1 MNTSKQ
7 LWDDTFT
14 AISNGEGSA
23 SFGNDFGSGFGLG
36 VIDLIPPPSPPHD
49 VPPPIRDGSTS
60 ISGFGAF
67 TNPFAA
73 TPGATPEEQKTK
85 DKALL
90 VKVALGGAGVL
101 ALLALLGGN
110 RSAPVSVPTATAP
123 APRPGNINIRL
134 DRSTFFG
141 KRKKK

>member
-23 SFGNDFGSGFGLG
+23 SFGNDFGSGFGMG
-36 VIDLIPPPSPPHD
+36 VIDLMPPPPPLPRD
-49 VPPPIRDGSTS
+49 VPPPIRDGSVS
-60 ISGFGAF
+60 ISGF

-73 TPGATPEEQKTK
+73 TPGATLEEQKVK

-90 VKVALGGAGVL
+90 VKVAIGGAGVL
-101 ALLALLGGN
+101 AALALLGGPK
-110 RSAPVSVPTATAP
+110 PVSVPTATAP
-123 APRPGNINIRL
+123 TPKPGNINIRL
-134 DRSTFFG
+134 DRYSMFG
-141 KRKKK
+141 GKKKRK